1 MGITYKPNSDKI
13 VTEVSNY
20 ITKPTEIRELLIDN
34 VYVPNNTDDRINQI
48 NRGITLCYDSD
59 ILLKS
64 KNIDIDKTKIAM
76 ANELRKKIIKVDEY
90 NEKFH

>member
-1 MGITYKPNSDKI
+1 MNIVVIGPFYPYRGGISDTNK
-13 VTEVSNY
+13 ELC
-20 ITKPTEIRELLIDN
+20 ELLIDN